1 MLVIRAR
8 GCAHRGL
15 RVARGV
21 IRVQVARRMQR
32 VQPVVRRDSL
42 LILMRGRSLI
52 ANGVNGDWSTLLSLA
67 LVGEVIVT
75 GTWRIAG
82 FARVL
87 VSAEGGSLWGP
98 VLGIVGPI
106 ARRRFRQRLVRQLVV
121 LQAAGISGRQRGDQ
135 VGVPYI
141 EVTEALSVRVLLLA
155 ISVRQLHVVVDVR
168 HHLAVI
174 GRVQ

>member
-1 MLVIRAR
+1 VI
-8 GCAHRGL
+8 
-15 RVARGV
+15 
-21 IRVQVARRMQR
+21 
-32 VQPVVRRDSL
+32 
-42 LILMRGRSLI
+42 
-52 ANGVNGDWSTLLSLA
+52 
-67 LVGEVIVT
+67 
-75 GTWRIAG
+75 RIAG

-87 VSAEGGSLWGP
+87 VSAEGGSLRGP

-106 ARRRFRQRLVRQLVV
+106 ARRRLRQRLVRQLVV

-141 EVTEALSVRVLLLA
+141 KVTETLSVHVLLLA
-155 ISVRQLHVVVDVR
+155 VSVRQLHVVVDVR